1 MMAGAQ
7 EAVKQK
13 VPVYLE
19 KVHLREIAAGHE
31 GGIIGTA
38 PSAFGGQEEKYRKRW
53 EEYIDKMTNPIKN
66 QKKAKR
72 AISHT
77 TRSR

>member
-19 KVHLREIAAGHE
+19 RVHLRELAAGHE
-31 GGIIGTA
+31 GGIIGKA
-38 PSAFGGQEEKYRKRW
+38 PSSLGDQEEKYRKRW
-53 EEYIDKMTNPIKN
+53 ESYIDKMTNPV
-66 QKKAKR
+66 KKTSQAKR